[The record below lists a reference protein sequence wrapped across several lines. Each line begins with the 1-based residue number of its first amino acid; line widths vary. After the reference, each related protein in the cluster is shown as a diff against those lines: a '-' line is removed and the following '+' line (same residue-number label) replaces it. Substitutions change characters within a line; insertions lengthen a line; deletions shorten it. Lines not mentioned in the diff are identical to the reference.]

1 MSRACCSVSGSTRFS
16 VLTVAACPPGPPGL
30 AMRSVSN
37 LHACAG
43 ITSARP
49 EPASA
54 AGSSASLLDTR
65 SERARACACARKSL
79 ESPLAHTCASLG
91 PAHRFRAHAF
101 AVVRVSTQEPSTARV
116 CPPRHNCDSPR
127 RSMWLGHRPRH
138 TGVPE
143 PVVVSV
149 VRHMRVHDCCRT
161 FNEHVEERGSYV
173 KLKVLVVAL
182 VPCSGTSDSRWHG
195 GLACPADMHMAAAHG
210 RVRPAPARCMATATT
225 AAAHGR
231 VRPTPALHVSNTK
244 TASTVGTPCFPLD
257 YSLCWNTYFF
267 RQHRTHIGC
276 NIAGHADRD
285 AGPATARIRTR
296 LNGHDGPLG
305 V

>member
-1 MSRACCSVSGSTRFS
+1 MLAWGRHTASEHIHSQWCESAVKSHQLLACVHRTT
-16 VLTVAACPPGPPGL
+16 TVTAPVGQCG
-30 AMRSVSN
+30 
-37 LHACAG
+37 
-43 ITSARP
+43 
-49 EPASA
+49 
-54 AGSSASLLDTR
+54 LDTGR
-65 SERARACACARKSL
+65 
-79 ESPLAHTCASLG
+79 
-91 PAHRFRAHAF
+91 
-101 AVVRVSTQEPSTARV
+101 
-116 CPPRHNCDSPR
+116 D
-127 RSMWLGHRPRH
+127 MH